1 MHLKHTYITNCT
13 IYIRINNNNY
23 CNKKTIIVD
32 YKPTDIIQW
41 CKKNNDFFYTS
52 LIADKN
58 KSVKS
63 IYHRE
68 RQNIE
73 VNTQQ

>member
-32 YKPTDIIQW
+32 YKPTDIIHW
-41 CKKNNDFFYTS
+41 CKKNNDDFLYLTYS
-52 LIADKN
+52 
-58 KSVKS
+58 
-63 IYHRE
+63 R
-68 RQNIE
+68 
-73 VNTQQ
+73 